1 MAIWTGADNGS
12 QIGAYNQL
20 QETEAFRNVQLRAPQ
35 YLPFGLECGVMIEP
49 SRPAI
54 IHHIPF
60 SRYFGYGPPTIPRCC
75 DDDAQD
81 EVWFVGIGAGL
92 I

>member
-35 YLPFGLECGVMIEP
+35 YLPFGLESGVMLEP
-49 SRPAI
+49 SRTAI

-60 SRYFGYGPPTIPRCC
+60 TRYYGYSLPAKLRCC
-75 DDDAQD
+75 VDDAQD

>member
-12 QIGAYNQL
+12 QIGVYNQL

-35 YLPFGLECGVMIEP
+35 YLPFGLESGVMIEP
-49 SRPAI
+49 SRTAI
-54 IHHIPF
+54 IHRIPF
-60 SRYFGYGPPTIPRCC
+60 SRYYGYTLPAKFRCC
-75 DDDAQD
+75 DDDTQD
-81 EVWFVGIGAGL
+81 EVWFIGIGAGL